1 MRGGT
6 GRAILRRMLTR
17 RLLPT
22 IVVGLG
28 LLAIAAVAGAGES
41 RTARQLDAVKRATA
55 RFKDVSKAEAA
66 GYVATSECVT
76 GRGGAMGVHYL
87 NAALVGDPKLDL
99 RKPELLLYEPQEGGG
114 MKLVGV
120 EWMVLE
126 KGQARARAFWAGAST
141 GPWTTTAPPPCT
153 TTCSRDGAEEPAR
166 RLLAVQPPRKLRGR
180 RGLVPMFA
188 RGAARRSA
196 RPHES
201 RTVREHLR
209 RAARAGPLEHHR
221 GDLEVAGEAF
231 EREVAR
237 LEHAGQPADLALEAA
252 KAVRLGHRP
261 VHEVLVVVHAPRDA
275 CIAVPVPLVREL
287 GAVAGADLLGQCAEV
302 ERFGAVGLRGRGRR
316 GPTRRLGHSA
326 TTS

>member
-1 MRGGT
+1 MRSGT

-22 IVVGLG
+22 IVVCLG
-28 LLAIAAVAGAGES
+28 LLAVAAVAGAGQS

-126 KGQARARAFWAGAST
+126 KGQT
-141 GPWTTTAPPPCT
+141 PAP
-153 TTCSRDGAEEPAR
+153 RIM
-166 RLLAVQPPRKLRGR
+166 GR
-180 RGLVPMFA
+180 RFDGPMDHN
-188 RGAARRSA
+188 GAAPMHYDLHVWTRDA
-196 RPHES
+196 
-201 RTVREHLR
+201 T
-209 RAARAGPLEHHR
+209 RAAPSRSTTRA
-221 GDLEVAGEAF
+221 
-231 EREVAR
+231 
-237 LEHAGQPADLALEAA
+237 
-252 KAVRLGHRP
+252 
-261 VHEVLVVVHAPRDA
+261 
-275 CIAVPVPLVREL
+275 
-287 GAVAGADLLGQCAEV
+287 
-302 ERFGAVGLRGRGRR
+302 
-316 GPTRRLGHSA
+316 
-326 TTS
+326 